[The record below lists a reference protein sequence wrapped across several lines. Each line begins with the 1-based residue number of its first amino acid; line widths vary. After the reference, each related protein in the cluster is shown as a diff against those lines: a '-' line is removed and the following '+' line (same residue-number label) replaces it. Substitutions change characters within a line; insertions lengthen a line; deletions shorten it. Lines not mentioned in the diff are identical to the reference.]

1 MKRRQFLGLPAG
13 LALAPLGSL
22 LSNFSHANLVCPP
35 HGSGALG
42 ERSVVW
48 GGSGF
53 NVPNDEIRLRL
64 NRVNRSLEAEGQT
77 GWKLWVDALFTNLK
91 AGFNGVITNG
101 PGMKICYESDPGL
114 IFSLGFDYENFL
126 RIDIFPGELPGDD
139 ADGERDI
146 SFYYL
151 FSSIRVYSVVLPR
164 QRKGQISLVY
174 SQPVKAF
181 NRGMLQAGE
190 DSEKDFILET
200 LMADADYTTLSK
212 FKALVERISVDESFF
227 EPSHLRVRKAGIA
240 PEAFRTLSSLKLDQE
255 FNANFFASMIG
266 VSANQ
271 SFEAS
276 VLPFVMTDYLSST
289 LRSRFDKEPE
299 IGAIF
304 KDMDDDVASYYV
316 DFSVNKVLRK
326 ISAENASKQQIARGL
341 AMDISFISSS
351 DNSVVFKTTLVRVEK
366 REQVKGAREENW
378 YRSNDSLYF
387 YYVVEKMIGDFFEG
401 IKKLD
406 QALLRNA
413 GVRPQ
418 DVTHE
423 ELEAL
428 QTLLMSCRYGA

>member
-1 MKRRQFLGLPAG
+1 MKRRQVLALPAG
-13 LALAPLGSL
+13 LALIPLSSL
-22 LSNFSHANLVCPP
+22 VSRYSYAN
-35 HGSGALG
+35 LG

-53 NVPNDEIRLRL
+53 NVPNDEIKLRL
-64 NRVNRSLEAEGQT
+64 VRINQSLEAGNQA
-77 GWKLWVDALFTNLK
+77 GWRLWTDTLFANLEK
-91 AGFNGVITNG
+91 DFNGVITSG
-101 PGMKICYESDPGL
+101 PGMKIEYESDPGL

-126 RIDIFPGELPGDD
+126 RIDILPGELPGDD

-151 FSSIRVYSVVLPR
+151 FSSIRVYSVRLPR
-164 QRKGQISLVY
+164 QSKGQINLVY

-181 NRGMLQAGE
+181 NRAMLDTRE
-190 DSEKDFILET
+190 HSENDFVLET

-212 FKALVERISVDESFF
+212 FKALVGRISVDESFF
-227 EPSHLRVRKAGIA
+227 EPSHLRVRSARIS
-240 PEAFRTLSSLKLDQE
+240 PEALGTLSSLELGRE
-255 FNANFFASMIG
+255 FNTNFFAAMIG
-266 VSANQ
+266 VAANQ

-304 KDMDDDVASYYV
+304 KDMDADVASYYV

-341 AMDISFISSS
+341 AMDISFLNSS
-351 DNSVVFKTTLVRVEK
+351 DNSVIFKTTLVRVEK
-366 REQVKGAREENW
+366 REQVKGAREESW

-387 YYVVEKMIGDFFEG
+387 YYAVEKMIGDFFEG
-401 IKKLD
+401 VKRLD
-406 QALLRNA
+406 MNLLKNA

-418 DVTHE
+418 DVTQSD
-423 ELEAL
+423 LEGL
-428 QTLLMSCRYGA
+428 KLLLESCRYGA

>member
-1 MKRRQFLGLPAG
+1 MKRRQFIKLPAG
-13 LALAPLGSL
+13 LAMFQLGALFSRL
-22 LSNFSHANLVCPP
+22 SHA
-35 HGSGALG
+35 GLG
-42 ERSVVW
+42 DRAVVW

-53 NVPNDEIRLRL
+53 NVPNDEVDLRL
-64 NRVNRSLEAEGQT
+64 ERVSRSLDAEGQA
-77 GWKLWVDALFTNLK
+77 GWKRWIDALFTNLE

-101 PGMKICYESDPGL
+101 PGMKIEYESDPGL

-126 RIDIFPGELPGDD
+126 RIDILPGELPGDD

-151 FSSIRVYSVVLPR
+151 YSSIRVYSVQLPR
-164 QRKGQISLVY
+164 QSKGQINLVY

-181 NRGMLQAGE
+181 NRSMLDTRE
-190 DSEKDFILET
+190 DSENDFVLET
-200 LMADADYTTLSK
+200 LMADADFTTLSK
-212 FKALVERISVDESFF
+212 FKALVGRISVDESFF
-227 EPSHLRVRKAGIA
+227 EPSHLRVRSARVL
-240 PEAFRTLSSLKLDQE
+240 PEALSKLASLKLDRE
-255 FNANFFASMIG
+255 FNANFFAAMIG

-304 KDMDDDVASYYV
+304 EDMDDDVASYYV
-316 DFSVNKVLRK
+316 DFSINKVLRK
-326 ISAENASKQQIARGL
+326 ISAENASRQQIARGL
-341 AMDISFISSS
+341 AMDISFINSA

-366 REQVKGAREENW
+366 REQVKGAREESW

-387 YYVVEKMIGDFFEG
+387 FYVVEKMIGDFFEG

-406 QALLRNA
+406 PGLLKNA

-423 ELEAL
+423 ELGAL
-428 QTLLMSCRYGA
+428 QTLLTSCRYGA

>member
-1 MKRRQFLGLPAG
+1 MKRRQFIALPVGLGLF
-13 LALAPLGSL
+13 PLGSFV
-22 LSNFSHANLVCPP
+22 SPSVYA
-35 HGSGALG
+35 SLG
-42 ERSVVW
+42 GRAVVW

-53 NVPNDEIRLRL
+53 NVPNDEIKLRL
-64 NRVNRSLEAEGQT
+64 ERINRSLEAGGQA
-77 GWKLWVDALFTNLK
+77 GWKLWIDALFTQLK
-91 AGFNGVITNG
+91 TGFNGVITNG
-101 PGMKICYESDPGL
+101 PGMKIEYESDPGL

-126 RIDIFPGELPGDD
+126 RIDILPGELPGDD

-151 FSSIRVYSVVLPR
+151 FSSIRVYSVRLPR
-164 QRKGQISLVY
+164 QSKGQINLVY
-174 SQPVKAF
+174 SQPVRAF
-181 NRGMLQAGE
+181 NRAMLDAE
-190 DSEKDFILET
+190 ENSENNFVLET
-200 LMADADYTTLSK
+200 LMADADYTTLFK
-212 FKALVERISVDESFF
+212 FKALVRRISVEENFF
-227 EPSHLRVRKAGIA
+227 EPNHLRVRSALIS
-240 PEAFRTLSSLKLDQE
+240 PEALSTLSSLELDQE

-341 AMDISFISSS
+341 SMDISFINSA
-351 DNSVVFKTTLVRVEK
+351 DNSVVIRTTLVRVEK
-366 REQVKGAREENW
+366 REQVKGAREESW
-378 YRSNDSLYF
+378 FRSNDSLYF
-387 YYVVEKMIGDFFEG
+387 YYAIETMIGDFFKG
-401 IKKLD
+401 VKRSD
-406 QALLRNA
+406 MNLLKNA

-418 DVTHE
+418 DVTRSD
-423 ELEAL
+423 LERL
-428 QTLLMSCRYGA
+428 KSLLESCRYGA

>member
-13 LALAPLGSL
+13 LALLPLASL
-22 LSNFSHANLVCPP
+22 VPHYSHAN
-35 HGSGALG
+35 LG

-53 NVPNDEIRLRL
+53 NVPNDEINLRFQ
-64 NRVNRSLEAEGQT
+64 RVNRSLEAGGQA

-101 PGMKICYESDPGL
+101 PGMKIAYESDPGL

-126 RIDIFPGELPGDD
+126 RIDILPGELPGDD

-151 FSSIRVYSVVLPR
+151 FSSIRIYSVVLPR
-164 QRKGQISLVY
+164 QSRGQIKLVY

-181 NRGMLQAGE
+181 NRGMLQTGE
-190 DSEKDFILET
+190 KSENEFILET
-200 LMADADYTTLSK
+200 LLAGEDFTTLSK
-212 FKALVERISVDESFF
+212 FKALVGQISVDESFF
-227 EPSHLRVRKAGIA
+227 EPRHLRVRSANISL
-240 PEAFRTLSSLKLDQE
+240 EALNTLSSLELDKE
-255 FNANFFASMIG
+255 LNSNFFASMIG

-271 SFEAS
+271 SFDAS
-276 VLPFVMTDYLSST
+276 VLPFVMTDYLSTT

-304 KDMDDDVASYYV
+304 KDMDDDVASYYI

-326 ISAENASKQQIARGL
+326 ISAENASKQQVARGV
-341 AMDISFISSS
+341 AMDISFVNNS
-351 DNSVVFKTTLVRVEK
+351 DKSVVFTTTLVRVEK
-366 REQVKGAREENW
+366 REQVKGARNESW

-387 YYVVEKMIGDFFEG
+387 YYVIEKMIGDFFEG
-401 IKKLD
+401 IKKSD
-406 QALLRNA
+406 AVLLKNA

-418 DVTHE
+418 DATQKDLGALKSL
-423 ELEAL
+423 LEA
-428 QTLLMSCRYGA
+428 CRYGA

>member
-1 MKRRQFLGLPAG
+1 MKRRQFIALPAG
-13 LALAPLGSL
+13 LAMFQLGALFSRY
-22 LSNFSHANLVCPP
+22 SHA
-35 HGSGALG
+35 GFSDRA
-42 ERSVVW
+42 VVW

-53 NVPNDEIRLRL
+53 NVPNDEIKLRL
-64 NRVNRSLEAEGQT
+64 ERINRSLEERGQA
-77 GWKLWVDALFTNLK
+77 GWKLWIDALFANLK
-91 AGFNGVITNG
+91 TGFNGVITNG
-101 PGMKICYESDPGL
+101 PGMKIEYESDPGL

-126 RIDIFPGELPGDD
+126 RIDILPGELSGDD
-139 ADGERDI
+139 SDGERDI

-151 FSSIRVYSVVLPR
+151 FSSIRVYSVMLPR
-164 QRKGQISLVY
+164 QSRGQINLVY

-181 NRGMLQAGE
+181 NRAMLDTRE
-190 DSEKDFILET
+190 NSENEFILET

-212 FKALVERISVDESFF
+212 FKALVGRISVDESFF
-227 EPSHLRVRKAGIA
+227 EPSHLRVRSARIS
-240 PEAFRTLSSLKLDQE
+240 PEALSTLSSLKLDQE
-255 FNANFFASMIG
+255 FNSNFFASMIG

-316 DFSVNKVLRK
+316 DLSVNKVLRK

-341 AMDISFISSS
+341 AMDISFIQGA
-351 DNSVVFKTTLVRVEK
+351 DNSVIFKTTLVRVEK
-366 REQVKGAREENW
+366 REQVKGAREESW

-387 YYVVEKMIGDFFEG
+387 YYVIEKMIGDFFEG
-401 IKKLD
+401 VKLSD
-406 QALLRNA
+406 KNLLKNA

-418 DVTHE
+418 DASQSD
-423 ELEAL
+423 LERL
-428 QTLLMSCRYGA
+428 KSLLESCRYGA